1 MQPQARDGNGQDK
14 LRDQEAEQV
23 RREGCSVK
31 GGRVVGRQTGF
42 EFTPQYEDGARKA
55 LEICRR
61 NGITVNKRAPDLLLV
76 VHLVSP
82 DKTYDQVYILGCRN
96 HFHILAKS
104 IGEIGRVMGVSLDD
118 VRFVDTLPCVNW
130 SMRIGGFLSRF
141 MGLRA
146 IGRPLVIR
154 GTRKAYQ
161 CLADL
166 ARETRAAVR

>member
-61 NGITVNKRAPDLLLV
+61 NGITVAYLLKS
-76 VHLVSP
+76 SP
-82 DKTYDQVYILGCRN
+82 SCG
-96 HFHILAKS
+96 
-104 IGEIGRVMGVSLDD
+104 
-118 VRFVDTLPCVNW
+118 
-130 SMRIGGFLSRF
+130 
-141 MGLRA
+141 
-146 IGRPLVIR
+146 
-154 GTRKAYQ
+154 KAYGVT
-161 CLADL
+161 
-166 ARETRAAVR
+166 ARLLEANGIQMIPV

>member
-1 MQPQARDGNGQDK
+1 MREKGTPVHIIYHCYGGAHSSVVGAAIHLGFLPQEEPASAEQLWSIRYYDKQDQGDHGRIRFMGRDRDG
-14 LRDQEAEQV
+14 
-23 RREGCSVK
+23 
-31 GGRVVGRQTGF
+31 
-42 EFTPQYEDGARKA
+42 
-55 LEICRR
+55 
-61 NGITVNKRAPDLLLV
+61 
-76 VHLVSP
+76 H
-82 DKTYDQVYILGCRN
+82 QVYILGCRN
-96 HFHILAKS
+96 HFHILEKS